1 MSHQITNVSKHQLTN
16 VCILY
21 RSPAVFYERLT
32 TVVIALLHTTTA
44 PPPPPQKKNSVLP
57 LGLKPSLDDCIYAYG
72 ILKVHHVD
80 DVNINT
86 ISFCLNR

>member
-1 MSHQITNVSKHQLTN
+1 MLHQITNVSKHQLTN

-44 PPPPPQKKNSVLP
+44 PPPPPQKKILYYPLDLNQVLMIV
-57 LGLKPSLDDCIYAYG
+57 SMHMEY
-72 ILKVHHVD
+72 
-80 DVNINT
+80 
-86 ISFCLNR
+86 